1 MNQINDIHLENISSL
16 LRDMYRSVPEKTRRE
31 KDEGL
36 ICLEVDLFLQIS
48 RVIIVTYIFSDTR
61 GNHYF
66 NTTEEALAEVNRWY
80 FAQSYGEKS

>member
-1 MNQINDIHLENISSL
+1 MNQINDTHLKSISSL
-16 LRDMYRSVPEKTRRE
+16 LRDMYQAVPEKTRKE

-36 ICLEVDLFLQIS
+36 ICLEVDLFLKIS

-66 NTTEEALAEVNRWY
+66 NTTKEALAEVKRWY
-80 FAQSYGEKS
+80 FAQSYEDKS